1 LLFPRRETEENIK
14 NVNEMRDPTKEGIK
28 NGNKTKETIQNGEY
42 REQCQSKRTPEINAV
57 GIGENKEEE
66 EEEKEE
72 EIERKYKKENG
83 M

>member
-1 LLFPRRETEENIK
+1 
-14 NVNEMRDPTKEGIK
+14 MRDPTKEGIK

-66 EEEKEE
+66 EEEEEKEE